1 MSIYLLIFLLLAAG
15 TLLEYFRPQIKTY
28 AYWIC
33 WAAMTGCLC
42 FRFGQGTDYVTY
54 QVLYETIPVAID
66 LSQGYICGFY
76 PEIGWRLLSAAFK
89 VFGAPFWVFT
99 SILGLAEMLLLHRF
113 VKRFVQGRTAGLFML
128 YPVLYL
134 VYMVSGLRQGLAVCL
149 FLGIALPF
157 LMERK
162 WVAYVVT
169 ILITFSFHRV
179 ALAWLVLIPAAY
191 LSVSA
196 MMVLTGLSAV
206 GGLLLQI
213 GPVERLLADLIP
225 VYHVQ
230 KLLLEGED
238 SWFAV
243 GERLAAA
250 AVLTILYL
258 WTRKHVD
265 KIRPETEVL
274 WKTYLCSVCA
284 YLLLCSSSYYASRY
298 GAIFKV
304 VECALVVDLAMG
316 QEKIQKAVAIFFFC
330 LTCLMGVKNLNA
342 MTNEGGYAKL
352 GYHFWNHPYVS
363 IFDQKKIEEYFG
375 YQDRVQVIYDAN
387 IEDQELWRLEK

>member
-1 MSIYLLIFLLLAAG
+1 MSIYLLVFLLLAAG
-15 TLLEYFRPQIKTY
+15 TLLEYFRPQSKTY
-28 AYWIC
+28 VYWIC

-54 QVLYETIPVAID
+54 HGLYETIPVAID

-89 VFGAPFWVFT
+89 VFGAPFWVFA

-128 YPVLYL
+128 YTVLYL

-230 KLLLEGED
+230 KLLLAGEV

-258 WTRKHVD
+258 WTRKHGD

-274 WKTYLCSVCA
+274 WKTYLCGVCA

-375 YQDRVQVIYDAN
+375 YQERVQVIYDAN